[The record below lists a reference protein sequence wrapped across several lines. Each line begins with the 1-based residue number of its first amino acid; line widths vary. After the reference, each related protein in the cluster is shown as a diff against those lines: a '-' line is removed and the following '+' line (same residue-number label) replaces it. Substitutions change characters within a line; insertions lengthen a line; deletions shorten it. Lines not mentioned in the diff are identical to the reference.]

1 MGLARTGW
9 PLLDTSAFGWED
21 LESFPKECLMP
32 CTLTSLQISGLNC
45 SPLLKNYRSLTAQ
58 LPLFSNNQELSIAE
72 ALVPILIKGRSA
84 SYSSYS
90 THRGGQ
96 PSSVMKSVPML
107 NLSRICLWSID
118 VYKAGAPSSSVYD
131 FLTCI
136 FFFLFYFLLSLPRVG
151 TLSGNRYQRHFL
163 GTWQLKE
170 SILMC
175 GQLNPFY
182 HLLHPKAHKILA
194 LCSRVRKSII

>member
-1 MGLARTGW
+1 MKFNLSRCFSQGFLDISLFFWWRILGWVGLARTGW

-90 THRGGQ
+90 THRGVQ
-96 PSSVMKSVPML
+96 PSSVMKV
-107 NLSRICLWSID
+107 
-118 VYKAGAPSSSVYD
+118 
-131 FLTCI
+131 
-136 FFFLFYFLLSLPRVG
+136 
-151 TLSGNRYQRHFL
+151 
-163 GTWQLKE
+163 
-170 SILMC
+170 
-175 GQLNPFY
+175 
-182 HLLHPKAHKILA
+182 LA
-194 LCSRVRKSII
+194 LSCKQFS